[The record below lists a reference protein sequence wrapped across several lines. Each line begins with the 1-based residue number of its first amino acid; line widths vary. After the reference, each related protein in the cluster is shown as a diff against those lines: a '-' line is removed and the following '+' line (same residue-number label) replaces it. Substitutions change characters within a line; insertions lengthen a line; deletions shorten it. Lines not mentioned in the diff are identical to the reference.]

1 MYFAANDEKPGMP
14 LLLKLREEIGD
25 IVNGVYFPIE
35 DREEFKV
42 NFRGKLP

>member
-14 LLLKLREEIGD
+14 LLLKLSEEIGD
-25 IVNGVYFPIE
+25 FVNVVFFPIE

-42 NFRGKLP
+42 NFKGKLP